1 VRFLIDG
8 QLRYLARMAPYAF
21 AGRGDLLVP
30 GTKEGNMK
38 RPSRGLRPVA
48 SLGLAVLATALA
60 AACSSA
66 AGLAG
71 PTTPSTG
78 HPAAASAAAGQK
90 TAFGSV
96 VLDGSPG
103 APAADTRT
111 GTLYVPIQCPTSFCS
126 TGKPAHVMDV
136 INAAAC
142 NAKVRSRCQV
152 VARVE
157 VGGSP
162 TAAVFDERT
171 GTVYVT
177 NSNDGTVS
185 VVAGTRCNA
194 GVTSGCSV
202 PRATIKL
209 GGFLVAAAVNPAT
222 RTLYVADLKG
232 GVFVVDA
239 ATCNAATTSGC
250 AQPAR
255 EVKDSQGPAGLDID
269 PATDTVYAVNNGDSD
284 NGDTVSVIN
293 GATCNGT
300 VGSGCGNAPPVTKVG
315 SGAFGIAV
323 DQAHHTVY
331 VASDNDGTVS
341 VINTARCN
349 ARVTSGCGQTWP
361 TVTTG
366 ANPEF
371 VALDPSSGTVFTVNH
386 FDDTLSV
393 INTRTCNGTTTSG
406 CAGRPRN
413 EQATPVRNPGFNSF
427 PNAVT
432 LMPQEKTAYVVNV
445 GGASVVSVVSVS
457 HCNATDTTGCRT
469 EAPSVPAH
477 EATISADPAT
487 GTIYASSTSRP
498 EIDVLNAAACRI
510 GSLAG
515 CTAVAEIPVG
525 HPMANVSV
533 ADDITHTLYAAD
545 PQDGTIA
552 VINIAAC
559 SARDTA
565 GCADKPAVLTIGASP
580 NTPVVNPV
588 TQTLYVSYGSNANQ
602 VAVVNAATCN
612 AIRTS
617 GCGQT
622 PAVVNVGDGTVVLAV
637 STATDTIYGPNSG
650 MSFSGHTMSVIN
662 GATCNSTSRSGCS
675 HLAATVPVGAGP
687 FGVAV
692 NNRTH
697 TVYVVNN
704 AFGDSPGTVS
714 VINGATCNGT
724 VTVGCSRHF
733 PVMTT
738 GVAPQLAAIDA
749 VTGTVY
755 VTDFGSA
762 GVTVLDG
769 SRCNATVTSGCGTS
783 PREQAVGSEPADVA
797 IDPQAGTVYV
807 IDTFQAGS
815 MSVLAS
821 DSGSRAS

>member
-1 VRFLIDG
+1 
-8 QLRYLARMAPYAF
+8 
-21 AGRGDLLVP
+21 
-30 GTKEGNMK
+30 MK
-38 RPSRGLRPVA
+38 RPSRGLQPLA
-48 SLGLAVLATALA
+48 SLGLAVLVMALA

-66 AGLAG
+66 AGHAG
-71 PTTPSTG
+71 PTTQATS
-78 HPAAASAAAGQK
+78 HPAAASALAGQK

-103 APAADTRT
+103 GSAADTRT

-142 NAKVRSRCQV
+142 NANVRSGCKV
-152 VARVE
+152 VARAE

-162 TAAVFDERT
+162 TSAVVDERT

-185 VVAGTRCNA
+185 VVNGARCNA
-194 GVTSGCSV
+194 GVTSGCGV

-209 GGFLVAAAVNPAT
+209 GGFLVAAAINPAT

-250 AQPAR
+250 AQAAR

-300 VGSGCGNAPPVTKVG
+300 VGSGCGDALPVTKVG

-323 DQAHHTVY
+323 DQAHHTFY

-341 VINTARCN
+341 VINGARCN
-349 ARVTSGCGQTWP
+349 ARVTSGCGQAWP

-366 ANPEF
+366 ANPES

-393 INTRTCNGTTTSG
+393 INTNTCNGTTTSG
-406 CAGRPRN
+406 CADRPRN

-432 LMPQEKTAYVVNV
+432 LIPQEKTAYVVNV

-457 HCNATDTTGCRT
+457 HCSASDTTDCRT

-477 EATISADPAT
+477 EATISADLAT
-487 GTIYASSTSRP
+487 GTIYASNTSRS
-498 EIDVLNAAACRI
+498 EIDVLNAATCRT
-510 GSLAG
+510 GNLAG
-515 CTAVAEIPVG
+515 CTPVAEIPVG

-533 ADDITHTLYAAD
+533 ADDITRTLYAAD
-545 PQDGTIA
+545 PQAGTIA

-565 GCADKPAVLTIGASP
+565 GCADKPAVIKIGASP
-580 NTPVVNPV
+580 NTPVVNPA
-588 TQTLYVSYGSNANQ
+588 TRTLYVSYGSNANQ

-612 AIRTS
+612 ATRTS

-622 PAVVNVGDGTVVLAV
+622 PAVVKVGDGTVVLAV
-637 STATDTIYGPNSG
+637 STATDTIYAPNSG

-662 GATCNSTSRSGCS
+662 GATCNGTSHSGCS

-692 NNRTH
+692 NDGTH

-714 VINGATCNGT
+714 VINSATCNGT
-724 VTVGCSRHF
+724 VTAGCSRRF

-749 VTGTVY
+749 ATGTIY

-769 SRCNATVTSGCGTS
+769 SRCNATVTSGCGAS
-783 PREQAVGSEPADVA
+783 PSERAVGSEPADLA

-807 IDTFQAGS
+807 IDAFQAGS

-821 DSGSRAS
+821 DSGPHAS